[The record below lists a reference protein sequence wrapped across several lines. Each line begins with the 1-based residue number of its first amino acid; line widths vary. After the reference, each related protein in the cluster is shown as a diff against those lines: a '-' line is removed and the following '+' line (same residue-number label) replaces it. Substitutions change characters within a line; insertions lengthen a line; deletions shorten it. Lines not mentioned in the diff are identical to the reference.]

1 MAIKN
6 KLSRDTYRSNVK
18 IRPLRQNGLEAQYQ
32 GLDVKEVNIDHAG
45 LWMLGRGSNLK
56 SRRNVIKV
64 RSQYIVDMSEIDSF
78 ASATFEINPTFGNS
92 STTLKTLYA
101 DTNTTISITDDSGT
115 TKTFQFHAVSTS
127 GTILSSGNIAVFVP
141 DTGRN
146 AQSLRAHMTELKK
159 AIDTVFGDNIFTVEQ
174 GPFYARSLEPR
185 TDTPS
190 ETIMRGNASSIRIT
204 TAIANFLGP
213 LNVQSP
219 AVTFIDDFSDLNE
232 KHRWFFDGHVQNK
245 EIRHAF
251 YEDLRTDLF
260 QSVENNILG
269 RKLHKPS
276 QVSDGSILPQGQV
289 IIRLEEKLNNVA
301 APISYQLN
309 PRNNDLKTTI
319 VSDFIELKQVPLRE
333 EVFQSYED
341 NLQFREDVHY
351 IDPNE
356 QVWTQMNRM
365 APLYVNT
372 GTMTYGSVLEQHIA
386 NLMDNPY
393 VDEQYIQKD
402 VMSSRVDVFKRLSRI
417 FDLNVDLVYERHP
430 YAVFDQYL
438 DNIPDYINVN
448 ENRVPYRDRTNN
460 DIPFEDNRGKRNEQE
475 MIFDDTFSQEP
486 LDAHDYIEHDRYTRI
501 DNDMLVY
508 LTAID
513 HDHDDD
519 VSTGNV
525 LTGRSYAIDR
535 REWQQSDYIYTSTGY
550 INSQVTGIDGIMYR
564 DLKR

>member
-56 SRRNVIKV
+56 SRRNIIKV
-64 RSQYIVDMSEIDSF
+64 RSQYIVDMSDIDSF
-78 ASATFEINPTFGNS
+78 ASATFEINPSFSSS

-101 DTNTTISITDDSGT
+101 DTNTTVSITDDSGT
-115 TKTFQFHAVSTS
+115 QKVFQFHATAVS
-127 GTILSSGNIAVFVP
+127 GTTLNSGNIAVFVP
-141 DTGRN
+141 DTGSN
-146 AQSLRAHMTELKK
+146 AQSLRNHMTELKK
-159 AIDTVFGDNIFTVEQ
+159 AIDVAFGINIFTVEQ
-174 GPFYARSLEPR
+174 GPFYVKSLVPR
-185 TDTPS
+185 TNTPG
-190 ETIMRGNASSIRIT
+190 ETIVRGNASSIRLT
-204 TAIANFLGP
+204 TAVANFLGP
-213 LNVQSP
+213 LKVESS
-219 AVTFIDDFSDLNE
+219 VLTVIDNFSDLNE
-232 KHRWFFDGHVQNK
+232 KHRWFFDGHVEDK

-251 YEDLRTDLF
+251 YEDIRTDLF
-260 QSVENNILG
+260 QSVENNVLS

-276 QVSDGSILPQGQV
+276 QVSDGSILPQGEV

-301 APISYQLN
+301 SPISYQLN
-309 PRNNDLKTTI
+309 PRNNELKTTV
-319 VSDFIELKQVPLRE
+319 VSDFIELKQIPLRE

-372 GTMTYGSVLEQHIA
+372 DTMTYGSVLEQHIA
-386 NLMDNPY
+386 NFMDNPY

-402 VMSSRVDVFKRLSRI
+402 VMSSRVDVFNRLSRI
-417 FDLNVDLVYERHP
+417 FDLNVDLIYERHP
-430 YAVFDQYL
+430 YAVFDQFL
-438 DNIPDYINVN
+438 DNMTDFININ
-448 ENRVPYRDRTNN
+448 ENRIPYQDRTNK

-486 LDAHDYIEHDRYTRI
+486 LETHDYIEHDRYTRI

-513 HDHDDD
+513 HDHDSDT
-519 VSTGNV
+519 SSPNE

-535 REWQQSDYIYTSTGY
+535 REWQQSDYIYTATGY
-550 INSQVTGIDGIMYR
+550 INSHVTGIDGIMYR